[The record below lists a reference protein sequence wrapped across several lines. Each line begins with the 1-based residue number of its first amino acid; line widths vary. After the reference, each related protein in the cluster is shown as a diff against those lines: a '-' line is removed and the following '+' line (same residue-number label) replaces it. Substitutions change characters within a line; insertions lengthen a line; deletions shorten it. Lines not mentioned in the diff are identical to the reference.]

1 LKSSNEKKK
10 DKDDSFMLGITLSLT
25 SLLAFLVYSE
35 KREYVLRLQT
45 GEILA
50 VSLVFC
56 SV

>member
-1 LKSSNEKKK
+1 
-10 DKDDSFMLGITLSLT
+10 MLGITLSLT